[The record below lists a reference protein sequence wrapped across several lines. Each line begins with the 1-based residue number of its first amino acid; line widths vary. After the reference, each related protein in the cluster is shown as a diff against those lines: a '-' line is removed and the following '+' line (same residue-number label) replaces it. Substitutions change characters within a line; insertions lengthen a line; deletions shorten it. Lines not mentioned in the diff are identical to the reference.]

1 MNLEDLK
8 VHYGLEGEALIF
20 CQQNDLHD
28 LAAIV
33 GHYTTTQTF
42 FDLPGCTDLIADRL
56 EALLTLVDFEGSRP
70 ISDEGGHSVVGNDA
84 SEVKANSIT
93 LEELQKVIPI
103 SVRAINVCRIS
114 DLTTTARIREHYT
127 VHGTFRNIR
136 NCGAK
141 TNRELLRLLHDPRFP
156 QPNEVEVEV
165 RSNWGTL
172 EQAII
177 AGLECMSK
185 PAREILRDRVGG
197 LAASD
202 VLLFLATSQ
211 GEWEKMPGVDPQIK
225 LEWQELWD
233 QVGSFSRSFHSA
245 GDHIAV
251 RSWLK
256 RNGLD
261 PSLGAFLLT
270 PSGDLTMLC
279 FLEHHIPACIG
290 PSYPII
296 CQPHLT
302 MVDSVPSN
310 AELAERVGLS
320 RERVRQLLDRM
331 WVCLPRYLAPMKDLP
346 GLSGIYPQLVTNDP
360 WKVID
365 LEDAACLNKKEST
378 SWNLKFYGFLAGA
391 LNEGFELLPWMKDG
405 KNRRKCAELE
415 QSFVLVI
422 RHELAKSAQELLDRL
437 HAMNEKPRKKEAR
450 TDLGDLMAG
459 LPSSQWEAL
468 SSLLQR
474 VVPLILPE
482 AMITGSV
489 IRLPPN
495 KRKNQVDLLGEVLE
509 HLNRPSHVTEIR
521 DAWLRLFPDRPVT
534 LEGIRSVAVGNRDK
548 FFSIGRRSTY
558 GLREWEQERPMVKG
572 GTIRDIVEEQLAK
585 ADAPLRLTE
594 LFGRVKKYRPRT
606 SMNSLRQ
613 NLKLEATGRFKFF
626 PNGYVGLTGR
636 EYRGAHEPG
645 RSVPGSLMRAR
656 VLKGFIGKTVE
667 ELCEHLVDRCG
678 ASSTEVK
685 RVVLAAISE
694 GRICT
699 NASGL
704 ITSVSRRSGTSS
716 GAPELPLQW

>member
-1 MNLEDLK
+1 MEELN
-8 VHYGLEGEALIF
+8 VRYGLEGEALIF

-42 FDLPGCTDLIADRL
+42 FDLPGCTDVIADRL
-56 EALLTLVDFEGSRP
+56 DALLTLVNFEGSRP
-70 ISDEGGHSVVGNDA
+70 ISDEGGHSVVGNDT
-84 SEVKANSIT
+84 SEVKANSMT
-93 LEELQKVIPI
+93 LEELQKVIPM

-141 TNRELLRLLHDPRFP
+141 TDLELLRLLHDPRFP
-156 QPNEVEVEV
+156 QPSEGEVEVH
-165 RSNWGTL
+165 SNWGTL

-202 VLLFLATSQ
+202 VLLFMATSH
-211 GEWEKMPGVDPQIK
+211 GEWEKMPGVDSQIK

-233 QVGSFSRSFHSA
+233 QVGSLSRSFHSA

-261 PSLGAFLLT
+261 PSLGAFLLS

-290 PSYPII
+290 PTYPII

-302 MVDSVPSN
+302 MVDGVPSN

-482 AMITGSV
+482 AKITGSV

-534 LEGIRSVAVGNRDK
+534 LEGIRSLAVGNREK

-558 GLREWEQERPMVKG
+558 GLREWEASRPTVKG
-572 GTIRDIVEEQLAK
+572 GTIRDLVEEQLAN
-585 ADAPLRLTE
+585 ADHPLHVTE
-594 LFGRVKKYRPRT
+594 LLAEVLKYRPRT
-606 SMNSLRQ
+606 TIGSLRQ
-613 NLKLEATGRFKFF
+613 NLKFEASGRFRFF
-626 PNGYVGLTGR
+626 PNGYVGLGNR
-636 EYRGAHEPG
+636 KFSRPIKL
-645 RSVPGSLMRAR
+645 RKVVSGSLMRAS
-656 VLKGFIGKTVE
+656 VLKQFIGKNIP
-667 ELCEHLVDRCG
+667 ELCKQLQERSG
-678 ASSTEVK
+678 ATNREVQ
-685 RVVLAAISE
+685 RVVKGAVRE
-694 GRICT
+694 GRIQT
-699 NASGL
+699 NDLGS
-704 ITSVSRRSGTSS
+704 ITSVSDKSGVLW
-716 GAPELPLQW
+716 GAQELPFQW